1 MTDAGSELDGVRR
14 LLERPEFEVLPFSS
28 VIDQVGFLP
37 ENATLTVTVSPAK
50 GIEPTVR
57 YAVELA
63 GRGFDVTPHLA
74 ARSIEDRRQLDTVM
88 TALDEAGITRVFVI
102 GGDAHDAGE
111 FADALSLIH
120 AMEALG
126 RPLPGL
132 GIAAYPD
139 GHAFIPDDVL
149 LQALKDKQ
157 PYASYM
163 TTQMCFDPGIIS
175 DWVQRVRD
183 DGITLP
189 IHLGMPGVAPITKL
203 AGIAAKIGVGD
214 SVRFLAKHKGL
225 LPALIGRGNYTPDAL
240 VSGLESVISDP
251 VADVE
256 ALHFYTFNQVE
267 SCETWRQDFL
277 ASMQG

>member
-1 MTDAGSELDGVRR
+1 MTDALGELDGVRR

-37 ENATLTVTVSPAK
+37 ESATVTVTVSPAK

-63 GRGFDVTPHLA
+63 GRGFEVTPHLA
-74 ARSIEDRRQLDTVM
+74 ARSFADRRQLENAMAT
-88 TALDEAGITRVFVI
+88 LEEAGIGRAFVV
-102 GGDAHDAGE
+102 GGDAQDPGG
-111 FADALSLIH
+111 FPDALSLIH
-120 AMEALG
+120 AMESLG
-126 RPLPGL
+126 RPLPQI

-157 PYASYM
+157 PYAAYM
-163 TTQMCFDPGIIS
+163 TTQMCFDPGVIS
-175 DWVQRVRD
+175 EWVRRMRD

-214 SVRFLAKHKGL
+214 SVRFLAKHSGL
-225 LPALIGRGNYTPDAL
+225 LTALVGRGNYAPDAL
-240 VSGLESVISDP
+240 VAGLEDVISDP
-251 VADVE
+251 AAEVE

-267 SCETWRQDFL
+267 SCESWRLDFL
-277 ASMQG
+277 AAMQG

>member
-1 MTDAGSELDGVRR
+1 MTESLAELDGVRR

-37 ENATLTVTVSPAK
+37 ESATVTVTVSPGK
-50 GIEPTVR
+50 GIEPTIR

-63 GRGFDVTPHLA
+63 EQGFEVVPHLA
-74 ARSIEDRRQLDTVM
+74 ARSVVDRDQLAEALATIE
-88 TALDEAGITRVFVI
+88 EAGIRRVFVI
-102 GGDAHDAGE
+102 GGDEQDAGE
-111 FADALSLIH
+111 FPDALSLIH
-120 AMEALG
+120 AMESLG
-126 RPLPGL
+126 KPLPRL
-132 GIAAYPD
+132 GIGAYPD

-163 TTQMCFDPGIIS
+163 TTQMCFDVGIIS
-175 DWVQRVRD
+175 DWVHRMRTE
-183 DGITLP
+183 GITLP

-203 AGIAAKIGVGD
+203 ASIAAKIGVGD

-225 LPALIGRGNYTPDAL
+225 LPALVGRGDYAPDAL
-240 VSGLESVISDP
+240 VAGLEDVISDP
-251 VADVE
+251 HSNVE

-267 SCETWRQDFL
+267 SCETWRQEFL
-277 ASMQG
+277 SAIEG